1 MVGSKTKN
9 LSSALTIKYISKLH
23 VANRTINL
31 TYHFCKLHN
40 HKPEMMRTM
49 NMILRI
55 ITILILNLPKYR
67 DKWL

>member
-1 MVGSKTKN
+1 MAVSETKN
-9 LSSALTIKYISKLH
+9 LSSAITIKYISKLH

-49 NMILRI
+49 NMILQILR
-55 ITILILNLPKYR
+55 ILIF
-67 DKWL
+67 